1 MSEEKRRI
9 LDMVEQGT
17 ITQEDAARL
26 LEALGENEPAPVQ
39 PQESQPPQD
48 GTWEAEHQGDE
59 DCQGPNQRV
68 EIHLEGEGA
77 KPIYQE
83 IAAALDEAAPALER
97 LGSQVDAAVS
107 RAAQAVEAAWP
118 QVRDTLKDTG
128 EKAKKA
134 AQAARES
141 VLAGA
146 PGPEAAL
153 VPLPVEENAY
163 PEAPLAGE
171 ITALKIQ
178 WVSGPV
184 EVRPWEGDTLR
195 VNEYCKRPLQE
206 RERLALQEKGGE
218 LSIRWC
224 PEGSLRGKLFLQKH
238 LVVEVPQALQL
249 DQLRVEHVSGGIYLG
264 GLQGGRLRLN
274 NVSGPVC
281 CQGVR
286 AQALR
291 VESVSGAVSLTEV
304 SAQELRVNATS
315 GKAELCGFA
324 AQRLRAETVSGGI
337 SAVGNGE
344 ELHLSTVSGAVRLQA
359 GQLPQQVRVTTVSGR
374 ISLLLPE
381 TETGFSVEY
390 TSMSGSFSSQFPL
403 SGELGRRK
411 GRAVCGGGG
420 ARVRLDTV
428 SGPMELC
435 PVPGLSSRERR

>member
-1 MSEEKRRI
+1 MSEEMRRI

-153 VPLPVEENAY
+153 APLPVEENAY

-195 VNEYCKRPLQE
+195 VSEYCKRPLQE

-291 VESVSGAVSLTEV
+291 VES
-304 SAQELRVNATS
+304 
-315 GKAELCGFA
+315 
-324 AQRLRAETVSGGI
+324 VSGGI

-428 SGPMELC
+428 SGPMELS
-435 PVPGLSSRERR
+435 VAGA